1 MRTLMM
7 VVTMM
12 IKMRVVKVLGVGG
25 VRAAGNGA
33 NTIKRLDLNTQ
44 LLVFAKTRF
53 CAEHVSKNVKM

>member
-1 MRTLMM
+1 MRTM
-7 VVTMM
+7 VMIVTMM

-33 NTIKRLDLNTQ
+33 NTIKRLNLNTQ

-53 CAEHVSKNVKM
+53 CA